1 MKNEALLP
9 KAVCNNCKPRNVSS
23 YLKKI
28 LLKGIFILILFSYLS
43 ISYSQ
48 NLKKEIF
55 EETNWFT
62 GIDSINVAK
71 KDTITIFKIKNIETK
86 NERLTE
92 YYVAYFYS
100 KLNLRV
106 IKFQK
111 ENDLQVQ
118 KLHLLQCGFIFD
130 DSYGKWNFDE
140 KNQILT
146 FNSEGMLNSSY
157 RIIARK
163 DERVN
168 IETEF
173 KTDKIIFATDL
184 ETIILMRLK

>member
-1 MKNEALLP
+1 M
-9 KAVCNNCKPRNVSS
+9 
-23 YLKKI
+23 
-28 LLKGIFILILFSYLS
+28 KGIFILILFSCLS

-118 KLHLLQCGFIFD
+118 KLHLLQSGFVFD

-146 FNSEGMLNSSY
+146 FNSEGKLNSSY

>member
-1 MKNEALLP
+1 MKN
-9 KAVCNNCKPRNVSS
+9 
-23 YLKKI
+23 
-28 LLKGIFILILFSYLS
+28 IFILILIPFLS

-55 EETNWFT
+55 EETDWFSNV
-62 GIDSINVAK
+62 DSIDVAK

-86 NERLTE
+86 NERLTQ

-118 KLHLLQCGFIFD
+118 KLHLLHCGFVFD
-130 DSYGKWNFDE
+130 DVYGKWNFDE

-146 FNSEGMLNSSY
+146 FTSEGMFNSSY

-163 DERVN
+163 DEREN

-173 KTDKIIFATDL
+173 KTDKIIFTTDL
-184 ETIILMRLK
+184 ETLILTRLK

>member
-1 MKNEALLP
+1 MF
-9 KAVCNNCKPRNVSS
+9 VCGIYTIISS

-28 LLKGIFILILFSYLS
+28 LMKNIFILIIFSCLT

-48 NLKKEIF
+48 NLKIESFK
-55 EETNWFT
+55 ETNWFCSV
-62 GIDSINVAK
+62 DSIDVAT

-92 YYVAYFYS
+92 YYIAYFYS

-118 KLHLLQCGFIFD
+118 KLHLLQCGFVFD

-146 FNSEGMLNSSY
+146 FTSEGMLNSSY

-163 DERVN
+163 DEREN

-173 KTDKIIFATDL
+173 KTDKIIFTTDL
-184 ETIILMRLK
+184 EALILTRLK

>member
-1 MKNEALLP
+1 MKN
-9 KAVCNNCKPRNVSS
+9 
-23 YLKKI
+23 
-28 LLKGIFILILFSYLS
+28 IFILILFSCLS

-55 EETNWFT
+55 EETNWFS
-62 GIDSINVAK
+62 GADSIDLAK

-86 NERLTE
+86 NENLTE

-106 IKFQK
+106 TKFKK

-118 KLHLLQCGFIFD
+118 KLHLLQCGFVFD
-130 DSYGKWNFDE
+130 DLYGKWNFDD

-146 FNSEGMLNSSY
+146 FTSEGMLNSSY

-163 DERVN
+163 EERAN

-173 KTDKIIFATDL
+173 KTDKIIFTTDL
-184 ETIILMRLK
+184 ETLVLTRLK